1 MGRQDSEAMAAFLA
15 DADSHRT
22 RFAQESSGRPGVPW
36 PYVLLEWQTADLP
49 PTVRR
54 VLVTTAANIA
64 GLRRIVDRCGWPGRS
79 LVGEDG
85 ADAAWLVLQHGAS
98 GIRTVGTPESVAFV
112 RRCLPLLRRA
122 VTTGEAHP
130 RHLAAATDA
139 VCRLDG
145 TPPEFG
151 VLAMDFAVVGDVAS
165 LRGAPDRTAL
175 DTRRTAIGLPPV
187 AVDARRRSRRETLSP
202 AGPDRAEP
210 WPISTFRP

>member
-122 VTTGEAHP
+122 VTTSAMSRACAEHRTERPWTPGGPLSACRRWPLTRDGARGEK
-130 RHLAAATDA
+130 R
-139 VCRLDG
+139 
-145 TPPEFG
+145 
-151 VLAMDFAVVGDVAS
+151 
-165 LRGAPDRTAL
+165 
-175 DTRRTAIGLPPV
+175 
-187 AVDARRRSRRETLSP
+187 
-202 AGPDRAEP
+202 
-210 WPISTFRP
+210 